1 MKQCKLF
8 IAILLA
14 MLCLLACAAADKPTV
29 YTSGD
34 YKYIL
39 LEDGT
44 AEITQYTGQ
53 EETLT
58 VPDELDGYRV
68 TGIGDHAF
76 SRCYSLTSVTIPG
89 SVTSIEDSAFYNCKS
104 LTSITLPDSVT
115 SIGDQAFSFCTSLT
129 SITIPDSVTH
139 IGANPFLSCEKLTAI
154 HVSPRHPVLATIDG
168 VLFDKTEKKLICY
181 PCAFTASTYAVPNG
195 ILSIGNYA
203 FCGCDSLTSI
213 TLPDSVT
220 SIGNYAFSSCRALT
234 SITLPDS
241 LTSIGTDAFTDCPG
255 HLTFTVPM
263 DSYAEQWCID
273 NNMNYTF
280 PNANDWLLN

>member
-44 AEITQYTGQ
+44 AEIAQYTGK
-53 EETLT
+53 EEMLT

-68 TGIGDHAF
+68 TGIGD
-76 SRCYSLTSVTIPG
+76 R
-89 SVTSIEDSAFYNCKS
+89 AFYSCTVPK
-104 LTSITLPDSVT
+104 SITLPDSVT
-115 SIGDQAFSFCTSLT
+115 SIGNYAFSF
-129 SITIPDSVTH
+129 
-139 IGANPFLSCEKLTAI
+139 
-154 HVSPRHPVLATIDG
+154 
-168 VLFDKTEKKLICY
+168 
-181 PCAFTASTYAVPNG
+181 
-195 ILSIGNYA
+195 
-203 FCGCDSLTSI
+203 CDSLTSI

-220 SIGNYAFSSCRALT
+220 SIGNYAFSSCRALTSITLPDSLTSIGDWAFCNCTSLTSITLPDNVTSIGNYAFTYCRVLT

-280 PNANDWLLN
+280 PDANDWLLN